1 MAQKQ
6 ALQQEQAMEMEM
18 LLQQKENELKLLL
31 ETFEKQ
37 EAEMVERH
45 KQELQAF
52 SEEYERIS
60 NFNVNDN
67 NAGQHHEDTSLRLKT
82 LIRPS
87 KEFLNWVK
95 IQETAMKQ
103 KNYEK
108 AHEATVKI
116 EELTQVELD
125 RYNKEKKSK
134 FKNELNKI
142 LKRHDVEKKGLE
154 SKRNSDVFTF
164 NKIKNAYIDSVLKK
178 NKLKLNEVDTYY
190 KNEINNIKKVQKTQ
204 QHRNSTASSF
214 VAAGYNNNNNN
225 TNASSFKK
233 IN

>member
-1 MAQKQ
+1 
-6 ALQQEQAMEMEM
+6 ME
-18 LLQQKENELKLLL
+18 LLIQQKENELKLLL

-37 EAEMVERH
+37 EAEMLERH

-52 SEEYERIS
+52 SEEYEKIT
-60 NFNVNDN
+60 NYNYNMNNDN
-67 NAGQHHEDTSLRLKT
+67 NTNEDITLRLKT

-125 RYNKEKKSK
+125 RYSKEKKNK

-142 LKRHDVEKKGLE
+142 LKRHDIEKKGLE
-154 SKRNSDVFTF
+154 AKKNSDVFTF
-164 NKIKNAYIDSVLKK
+164 NKIKNAYIDSVVKK
-178 NKLKLNEVDTYY
+178 NKLKLNEVDTFY
-190 KNEINNIKKVQKTQ
+190 KNEINNLKKAQKTQ
-204 QHRNSTASSF
+204 QHRSSNTSSF
-214 VAAGYNNNNNN
+214 VVGNN
-225 TNASSFKK
+225 TNTSSFKK
-233 IN
+233 

>member
-1 MAQKQ
+1 
-6 ALQQEQAMEMEM
+6 ME
-18 LLQQKENELKLLL
+18 LLIHQKENELKLLL

-37 EAEMVERH
+37 EAEMLERH

-52 SEEYERIS
+52 SEEYEKIT
-60 NFNVNDN
+60 NYNYNMNNDN
-67 NAGQHHEDTSLRLKT
+67 NTNEDISLRLKT

-125 RYNKEKKSK
+125 RYSKEKKNK

-142 LKRHDVEKKGLE
+142 LKRHDIEKKGLE
-154 SKRNSDVFTF
+154 AKKNSDVFTF
-164 NKIKNAYIDSVLKK
+164 NKIKNAYIDSVVKK
-178 NKLKLNEVDTYY
+178 NKLKLNEVDTFY
-190 KNEINNIKKVQKTQ
+190 KNEINNLKKVQKTQ
-204 QHRNSTASSF
+204 QHRSSNTSSF
-214 VAAGYNNNNNN
+214 VVGNN
-225 TNASSFKK
+225 TNTSSFKK
-233 IN
+233 

>member
-1 MAQKQ
+1 
-6 ALQQEQAMEMEM
+6 ME
-18 LLQQKENELKLLL
+18 LLIQQKENELKLLL

-37 EAEMVERH
+37 EAEMLERH

-52 SEEYERIS
+52 SEEYEKIT
-60 NFNVNDN
+60 NYNMNNDN
-67 NAGQHHEDTSLRLKT
+67 NTNEDVSLRLKT

-125 RYNKEKKSK
+125 RYSKEKKNK

-142 LKRHDVEKKGLE
+142 LKRHDIEKKGLE
-154 SKRNSDVFTF
+154 AKKNSDVFTF
-164 NKIKNAYIDSVLKK
+164 NKIKNAYIDSVVKK
-178 NKLKLNEVDTYY
+178 NKLKLNEVDTFY
-190 KNEINNIKKVQKTQ
+190 KNGINNLKKVQKTQ
-204 QHRNSTASSF
+204 QHRSSNTSSF
-214 VAAGYNNNNNN
+214 VVGHTN
-225 TNASSFKK
+225 TSSFKK
-233 IN
+233 

>member
-1 MAQKQ
+1 
-6 ALQQEQAMEMEM
+6 ME
-18 LLQQKENELKLLL
+18 LLIHQKENELKLLL

-37 EAEMVERH
+37 EAEMLERH

-52 SEEYERIS
+52 SEEYEKIT
-60 NFNVNDN
+60 NYNMNNDN
-67 NAGQHHEDTSLRLKT
+67 NTNEDISLRLKT

-125 RYNKEKKSK
+125 RYSKEKKNK

-142 LKRHDVEKKGLE
+142 LKRHDIEKKGLE
-154 SKRNSDVFTF
+154 AKKNSDVFTF
-164 NKIKNAYIDSVLKK
+164 NKIKNAYIDSVVKK
-178 NKLKLNEVDTYY
+178 NKLKLNEVDTFY
-190 KNEINNIKKVQKTQ
+190 KNEINNLKKVQKTQ
-204 QHRNSTASSF
+204 QHRNSNTSSF
-214 VAAGYNNNNNN
+214 IVGNN
-225 TNASSFKK
+225 TNTSSFKK
-233 IN
+233 

>member
-1 MAQKQ
+1 
-6 ALQQEQAMEMEM
+6 ME
-18 LLQQKENELKLLL
+18 LLIQQKENELKLLL

-37 EAEMVERH
+37 EAEMLERH

-52 SEEYERIS
+52 SEEYEKIT
-60 NFNVNDN
+60 NYNYNMNNDN
-67 NAGQHHEDTSLRLKT
+67 NTNEDISLRLKT

-125 RYNKEKKSK
+125 RYSKEKKNK

-142 LKRHDVEKKGLE
+142 LKRHDIEKKGLE
-154 SKRNSDVFTF
+154 AKKNSDVFTF
-164 NKIKNAYIDSVLKK
+164 NKIKNAYIDSVVKK
-178 NKLKLNEVDTYY
+178 NKLKLNEVDTFY
-190 KNEINNIKKVQKTQ
+190 KNGINNLKKVQKTQ
-204 QHRNSTASSF
+204 QHRSSNTSSF
-214 VAAGYNNNNNN
+214 VVGNN
-225 TNASSFKK
+225 TNTSSFKK
-233 IN
+233 

>member
-1 MAQKQ
+1 
-6 ALQQEQAMEMEM
+6 ME
-18 LLQQKENELKLLL
+18 LLIHQKENELKLLL

-37 EAEMVERH
+37 EAEMLERH

-52 SEEYERIS
+52 SEEYEKIT
-60 NFNVNDN
+60 NYNYNMNNDN
-67 NAGQHHEDTSLRLKT
+67 NTNEDISLRLKT

-125 RYNKEKKSK
+125 RYSKEKKNK

-142 LKRHDVEKKGLE
+142 LKRHDIEKKGLE
-154 SKRNSDVFTF
+154 AKKNSDVFTF
-164 NKIKNAYIDSVLKK
+164 NKIKNAYIDSVVKK
-178 NKLKLNEVDTYY
+178 NKLKLNEVDTFY
-190 KNEINNIKKVQKTQ
+190 KNEINNLKKVQKTQ
-204 QHRNSTASSF
+204 QHRTSNTSSF
-214 VAAGYNNNNNN
+214 IVGN
-225 TNASSFKK
+225 TNTSSFKK
-233 IN
+233 

>member
-1 MAQKQ
+1 
-6 ALQQEQAMEMEM
+6 ME
-18 LLQQKENELKLLL
+18 LLIQQKENELKLLL

-37 EAEMVERH
+37 EAEMLERH

-52 SEEYERIS
+52 SEEYEKIT
-60 NFNVNDN
+60 NYNYNMNNDN
-67 NAGQHHEDTSLRLKT
+67 NTNEDISLRLKT

-125 RYNKEKKSK
+125 RYSKEKKNK

-142 LKRHDVEKKGLE
+142 LKRHDIEKKGLE
-154 SKRNSDVFTF
+154 AKKNSDVFTF
-164 NKIKNAYIDSVLKK
+164 NKIKNAYIDSVVKK
-178 NKLKLNEVDTYY
+178 NKLKLNEVDTFY
-190 KNEINNIKKVQKTQ
+190 KNEINNLKKVQKTQ
-204 QHRNSTASSF
+204 QHRSSNTSSF
-214 VAAGYNNNNNN
+214 VVGNN
-225 TNASSFKK
+225 TNTSSFKK
-233 IN
+233 

>member
-1 MAQKQ
+1 
-6 ALQQEQAMEMEM
+6 ME
-18 LLQQKENELKLLL
+18 LLIHQKENELKLLL

-37 EAEMVERH
+37 EAEMLERH

-52 SEEYERIS
+52 SEEYEKIT
-60 NFNVNDN
+60 NYNMNNDN
-67 NAGQHHEDTSLRLKT
+67 NTNEDISLRLKT

-125 RYNKEKKSK
+125 RYSKEKKNK

-142 LKRHDVEKKGLE
+142 LKRHDIEKKGLE
-154 SKRNSDVFTF
+154 AKKNSDVFTF
-164 NKIKNAYIDSVLKK
+164 NKIKNAYIDSVVKK
-178 NKLKLNEVDTYY
+178 NKLKLNEVDTFY
-190 KNEINNIKKVQKTQ
+190 KNEINNLKKVQKTQ
-204 QHRNSTASSF
+204 QHRTSNTSSF
-214 VAAGYNNNNNN
+214 IVGN
-225 TNASSFKK
+225 TSSFKK
-233 IN
+233 

>member
-1 MAQKQ
+1 
-6 ALQQEQAMEMEM
+6 ME
-18 LLQQKENELKLLL
+18 LLIQQKENELKLLL

-37 EAEMVERH
+37 EAEMLERH

-52 SEEYERIS
+52 SEEYEKIT
-60 NFNVNDN
+60 NYNYNMNNDN
-67 NAGQHHEDTSLRLKT
+67 NTNEDISLRLKT

-108 AHEATVKI
+108 AHEATMKI

-125 RYNKEKKSK
+125 RYSKEKKNK

-142 LKRHDVEKKGLE
+142 LKRHDIEKKGLE
-154 SKRNSDVFTF
+154 AKKNSDVFTF
-164 NKIKNAYIDSVLKK
+164 NKIKNAYIDSVVKK
-178 NKLKLNEVDTYY
+178 NKLKLNEVDTFY
-190 KNEINNIKKVQKTQ
+190 KNGINNLKKVQKTQ
-204 QHRNSTASSF
+204 QHRSSNTSSF
-214 VAAGYNNNNNN
+214 VVGNNIVVVQEYKM
-225 TNASSFKK
+225 FCDE
-233 IN
+233 

>member
-1 MAQKQ
+1 
-6 ALQQEQAMEMEM
+6 ME
-18 LLQQKENELKLLL
+18 LLIHQKENELKLLL

-37 EAEMVERH
+37 EAEMLERH

-52 SEEYERIS
+52 SEEYEKIT
-60 NFNVNDN
+60 NYNMNNDN
-67 NAGQHHEDTSLRLKT
+67 NTNEDISLRLKT

-125 RYNKEKKSK
+125 RYSKEKKNK

-142 LKRHDVEKKGLE
+142 LKRHDIEKKGLE
-154 SKRNSDVFTF
+154 AKKNSDVFTF
-164 NKIKNAYIDSVLKK
+164 NKIKNAYIDSVVKK
-178 NKLKLNEVDTYY
+178 NKLKLNEVDTFY
-190 KNEINNIKKVQKTQ
+190 KNEINNLKKVQKTQ
-204 QHRNSTASSF
+204 QHRTSNTSSF
-214 VAAGYNNNNNN
+214 IVAN
-225 TNASSFKK
+225 TNTSSFKK
-233 IN
+233 

>member
-1 MAQKQ
+1 
-6 ALQQEQAMEMEM
+6 ME
-18 LLQQKENELKLLL
+18 LLIHQKENELKLLL

-37 EAEMVERH
+37 EAEMLERH

-52 SEEYERIS
+52 SEEYEKIT
-60 NFNVNDN
+60 NYNMNNDN
-67 NAGQHHEDTSLRLKT
+67 NTNEDISLRLKT

-125 RYNKEKKSK
+125 RYSKEKKNK

-142 LKRHDVEKKGLE
+142 LKRHDIEKKGLE
-154 SKRNSDVFTF
+154 AKKNSDVFTF
-164 NKIKNAYIDSVLKK
+164 NKIKNAYIDSVVKK
-178 NKLKLNEVDTYY
+178 NKLKLNEVDTFY
-190 KNEINNIKKVQKTQ
+190 KNEINNLKKVQKTQ
-204 QHRNSTASSF
+204 QHRTSNTSSF
-214 VAAGYNNNNNN
+214 IVGN
-225 TNASSFKK
+225 TNTSSFKK
-233 IN
+233 

>member
-1 MAQKQ
+1 
-6 ALQQEQAMEMEM
+6 ME
-18 LLQQKENELKLLL
+18 LLIQQKENELKLLL

-37 EAEMVERH
+37 EAEMLERH

-52 SEEYERIS
+52 SEEYEKIT
-60 NFNVNDN
+60 NYNYNMNNDN
-67 NAGQHHEDTSLRLKT
+67 NTNEDISLRLKT

-108 AHEATVKI
+108 AHEATMKI

-125 RYNKEKKSK
+125 RYSKEKKNK

-142 LKRHDVEKKGLE
+142 LKRHDIEKKGLE
-154 SKRNSDVFTF
+154 AKKNSDVFTF
-164 NKIKNAYIDSVLKK
+164 NKIKNAYIDSVVKK
-178 NKLKLNEVDTYY
+178 NKLKLNEVDTFY
-190 KNEINNIKKVQKTQ
+190 KNGINNLKKVQKTQ
-204 QHRNSTASSF
+204 QHRSSNTSSF
-214 VAAGYNNNNNN
+214 VVGNN
-225 TNASSFKK
+225 TNTSSFKK
-233 IN
+233 

>member
-1 MAQKQ
+1 
-6 ALQQEQAMEMEM
+6 ME
-18 LLQQKENELKLLL
+18 LLIHQKENELKLLL

-37 EAEMVERH
+37 EAEMLERH

-52 SEEYERIS
+52 SEEYEKIT
-60 NFNVNDN
+60 NYNMNNDN
-67 NAGQHHEDTSLRLKT
+67 NTNEDISLRLKT

-125 RYNKEKKSK
+125 RYSKEKKNK

-142 LKRHDVEKKGLE
+142 LKRHDIEKKGLE
-154 SKRNSDVFTF
+154 AKKNSDVFTF
-164 NKIKNAYIDSVLKK
+164 NKIKNAYIDSVVKK
-178 NKLKLNEVDTYY
+178 NKLKLNEVDTFY
-190 KNEINNIKKVQKTQ
+190 KNEINNLKKVQKTQ
-204 QHRNSTASSF
+204 QHRNSNTSSF
-214 VAAGYNNNNNN
+214 IVGN
-225 TNASSFKK
+225 TNTSSFKK
-233 IN
+233 

>member
-1 MAQKQ
+1 
-6 ALQQEQAMEMEM
+6 ME
-18 LLQQKENELKLLL
+18 LLIQQKENELKLLL

-37 EAEMVERH
+37 EAEMLERH

-52 SEEYERIS
+52 SEEYEKIT
-60 NFNVNDN
+60 NYNMNNDN
-67 NAGQHHEDTSLRLKT
+67 NTNEDVSLRLKT

-125 RYNKEKKSK
+125 RYSKEKKNK

-142 LKRHDVEKKGLE
+142 LKRHDIEKKGLE
-154 SKRNSDVFTF
+154 AKKNSDVFTF
-164 NKIKNAYIDSVLKK
+164 NKIKNAYIDSVVKK
-178 NKLKLNEVDTYY
+178 NKLKLNEVDTFY
-190 KNEINNIKKVQKTQ
+190 KNGINNLKKVQKTQ
-204 QHRNSTASSF
+204 QHRSSNTSSF
-214 VAAGYNNNNNN
+214 VVGN
-225 TNASSFKK
+225 TNTSSFKK
-233 IN
+233 

>member
-1 MAQKQ
+1 
-6 ALQQEQAMEMEM
+6 ME
-18 LLQQKENELKLLL
+18 LLIQQKENELKLLL

-37 EAEMVERH
+37 EAEMLERH

-52 SEEYERIS
+52 SEEYEKIT
-60 NFNVNDN
+60 NYNMNNDN
-67 NAGQHHEDTSLRLKT
+67 NTNEDVSLRLKT

-125 RYNKEKKSK
+125 RYSKEKKNK

-142 LKRHDVEKKGLE
+142 LKRHDIEKKGLE
-154 SKRNSDVFTF
+154 AKKNSDVFTF
-164 NKIKNAYIDSVLKK
+164 NKIKNAYIDSVVKK
-178 NKLKLNEVDTYY
+178 NKLKLNEVDTFY
-190 KNEINNIKKVQKTQ
+190 KNGINNLKKVQKTQ
-204 QHRNSTASSF
+204 NQSTRQ
-214 VAAGYNNNNNN
+214 GIR
-225 TNASSFKK
+225 TNWNFSMVVKYMQGHQVRTLPVEFLPQRW
-233 IN
+233 

>member
-1 MAQKQ
+1 
-6 ALQQEQAMEMEM
+6 M
-18 LLQQKENELKLLL
+18 LIQQKESELKLLL

-37 EAEMVERH
+37 EAEMIERH

-52 SEEYERIS
+52 SEEYEKIT
-60 NFNVNDN
+60 NYNINNDN
-67 NAGQHHEDTSLRLKT
+67 NNNPQNEDISLRLKT

-125 RYNKEKKSK
+125 RYSKEKKTK

-142 LKRHDVEKKGLE
+142 LKRHDIEKKGLE
-154 SKRNSDVFTF
+154 AKKNSDVFTF
-164 NKIKNAYIDSVLKK
+164 NKIKNAYIDSVVKK
-178 NKLKLNEVDTYY
+178 NKLKLNEIDTFY
-190 KNEINNIKKVQKTQ
+190 KNGINSLKKVQKTQ
-204 QHRNSTASSF
+204 QHRNSNTSSF
-214 VAAGYNNNNNN
+214 VVGYNNNNNN
-225 TNASSFKK
+225 TNTSSFKK
-233 IN
+233 

>member
-1 MAQKQ
+1 
-6 ALQQEQAMEMEM
+6 M
-18 LLQQKENELKLLL
+18 L
-31 ETFEKQ
+31 
-37 EAEMVERH
+37 ERH

-52 SEEYERIS
+52 SEEYEKIT
-60 NFNVNDN
+60 NYNMNNDN
-67 NAGQHHEDTSLRLKT
+67 NTNEDISLRLKT

-125 RYNKEKKSK
+125 RYSKEKKNK

-142 LKRHDVEKKGLE
+142 LKRHDIEKKGLE
-154 SKRNSDVFTF
+154 AKKNSDVFTF
-164 NKIKNAYIDSVLKK
+164 NKIKNAYIDSVVKK
-178 NKLKLNEVDTYY
+178 NKLKLNEVDTFY
-190 KNEINNIKKVQKTQ
+190 KNEINNLKKVQKTQ
-204 QHRNSTASSF
+204 QHRTSNTSSF
-214 VAAGYNNNNNN
+214 IVAN
-225 TNASSFKK
+225 TNTSSFKK
-233 IN
+233 